1 MSLPAHLRKY
11 VVEQNYDRYTPENQ
25 AVWRYIMRQL
35 TKFLKTHAHPC
46 YLDGLKKTGIEIDQI
61 PHIDKMSNALEK
73 FGWKAIPVSGFIPP
87 AAFMEMQSLGYL
99 PIASDMRSINHVMY
113 TPAPDIVHEAAG
125 HAPILVDPAFAEY
138 LKRYSAVSRSAI
150 ISVYDLKQYEAIR
163 ILSDLKEDPSS
174 TKTQIEDAEKNL
186 LTLSQAIPFVSEAAY
201 LGRMNWWT
209 AEYGLIGSLQA
220 PKIYGAGLL
229 SSVGESRLCLS
240 DKVKKIPL
248 SIECINYAYD
258 ITEPQPQLFVTPDF
272 ETLWEVLE
280 QLANRM
286 AFRVGGRYAL
296 EIARES
302 EAVNTVELNSHLQI
316 SGKLVRYRN
325 SDADLC
331 GSEVCY
337 LQFEGPTQLSY
348 KNTQLNGQGTAHH
361 STGYGTPV
369 GFLEGSNKCLSEFT
383 AEEMADFHI
392 KLNETCDL
400 KFRTG
405 VRVKGTLNGWLRNS
419 IGQLMVLSFKNCSV
433 TYEGEILF
441 QPDWGT
447 FDMAVG
453 HKVVAAFGGPADR
466 DSFGSME
473 DFVAKV
479 IPKKTY
485 SVQTSL
491 EHSLY
496 AEVQNLRSQIKNGKS
511 ANLET
516 QLTDLI
522 ARVRTQAANVWLLK
536 LELYELCK
544 HHKICSKEKDD
555 LKLELQKLKAA
566 FPELAEQI
574 EDGLALCETEMA

>member
-1 MSLPAHLRKY
+1 MSLPTHLRKY

-35 TKFLKTHAHPC
+35 TKFLKIHAHPC
-46 YLDGLKKTGIEIDQI
+46 YLDGLQKTGIEIDRI
-61 PHIDKMSNALEK
+61 PHIDKMSRALEK

-99 PIASDMRSINHVMY
+99 PIASDMRSISHVMY

-150 ISVYDLKQYEAIR
+150 ISVHDLKQYEAIR
-163 ILSDLKEDPSS
+163 VLSDLKEDPSS
-174 TKTQIEDAEKNL
+174 TKTQIDDAEKNL
-186 LTLSQAIPFVSEAAY
+186 VSLSQAIPFVSEAAY

-248 SIECINYAYD
+248 SIDCINYAYD

-280 QLANRM
+280 QLANKM

-325 SDADLC
+325 SDIEVC

-337 LQFEGPTQLSY
+337 LQFEGPTQLSF

-361 STGYGTPV
+361 SAGYGTPV
-369 GFLEGSNKCLSEFT
+369 GFLDGSNKCLSEFT
-383 AEEMADFHI
+383 AEEMANFHI
-392 KLNETCDL
+392 KLNESCDL
-400 KFRTG
+400 KFRSG
-405 VRVKGTLNGWLRNS
+405 VRVKGVLNGWLRNS
-419 IGQLMVLSFKNCSV
+419 HGQLMVLSFKNCLV
-433 TYEGEILF
+433 THESEILF
-441 QPDWGT
+441 QPDWGI

-453 HKVVAAFGGPADR
+453 CKVVAAFGGPADR

-485 SVQTSL
+485 SAQTSL

-496 AEVQNLRSQIKNGKS
+496 AEVRAFRNQLRAGTSDNI
-511 ANLET
+511 ET
-516 QLTDLI
+516 QLSKLVE
-522 ARVRTQAANVWLLK
+522 RVQSQAPNAWLLK
-536 LELYELCK
+536 LELYELCRYY
-544 HHKICSKEKDD
+544 KICSKSGEA
-555 LKLELQKLKAA
+555 LKLDLQQLVSA

-574 EDGLALCETEMA
+574 EDGLALCETEVA